1 MITTG
6 KIVYTAFLMS
16 KRNRIF
22 LGMLTPSSNTT
33 LEPVTARMLAGLP
46 EVTPH
51 FGRFRVT
58 EISLAD
64 QALGQFEPEPMLA
77 AAQLLA
83 DARCHSICWNGTSAG
98 WLGFERDRE
107 LCRAIEVRTRVR
119 ACSSVLA
126 IEEIFRATGVTRFGM
141 VSPYTE
147 DIVAAIRRNFGR
159 EGFELTAER
168 HLGIKVNFDFSEIE
182 PETIAGMA
190 REVAKQGPQAIIVF
204 CTNMDGASLAENLE
218 RELGIPIYDTIATA
232 VWAALRTA
240 GVRPERVKGWG
251 RLFRE
256 IT

>member
-1 MITTG
+1 
-6 KIVYTAFLMS
+6 MS
-16 KRNRIF
+16 KKERIF

-33 LEPVTARMLAGLP
+33 LEPITASMLSGLP

-64 QALGQFEPEPMLA
+64 QALGQFQPEPMLA

-83 DARCHSICWNGTSAG
+83 DARCDAICWNGTSAG
-98 WLGFERDRE
+98 WLGFDRDRE
-107 LCRAIEVRTRVR
+107 LCRAIEQRTRIP

-126 IEEIFRATGVTRFGM
+126 LAEIWRSTGVERFGL

-147 DIVAAIRRNFGR
+147 DIQEAIQANFRR
-159 EGFELTAER
+159 EGFQCAAEK

-182 PETIAGMA
+182 PETIAAMV
-190 REVAKQGPQAIIVF
+190 REVAKAKPQAITVF
-204 CTNMDGASLAENLE
+204 CTNMDGASLAESLE
-218 RELGIPIYDTIATA
+218 RETGIPLYDTIALA
-232 VWAALRTA
+232 VWSALRVA
-240 GVRPERVKGWG
+240 RVDPARVKGWG

-256 IT
+256 VK